1 VKTLLIIITN
11 LLLINLGCRKLPNNI
26 SKNELNISLSA
37 EVDTLDPARS
47 YDTVSSSVVYQIYE
61 QLFEYHYL
69 KRPYTIQPLLAE
81 SMPIISNDKK
91 TYTIKIKK
99 NIQYHPNKA
108 FNEEKRFVTSNDFI
122 NQIKRIA
129 FTPTRS
135 RGWWLFDEKI
145 VGLNQFRETVGSDLS
160 KFNTTSVEGLIA
172 PDDHTLIIKLTIP
185 YPQMLFALAMSFT
198 SPIPIEAIHEYKN
211 DLDRNTIGTGPFKL
225 DHWRKLSSIKISRF
239 EGYRDAK
246 YPSQG
251 DRLSNKLNLL
261 QDSGKKIPFL
271 NAVHFNIMKE
281 GQTRWLNFRAKKID
295 LLSLPKDNYS
305 SAIGKDGSLTDELIK
320 DNIQLQKNPTTI
332 FWWISFNMEDSHLG
346 KNKILRNAIL
356 HAINTDRYIKLFT
369 NSIGQKANSIY
380 PPGINGYNP
389 SNQLPYSY
397 SIEKAKKLLT
407 QAGFPKGKGLPTL
420 VYDTRSDST
429 TARQTAEFFKGE
441 LAKIGI
447 DIQISINTFPAF
459 LEKARQ
465 GKLQLWKGG
474 WAMDYPDAENILQ
487 LLITKNH
494 PPGPNA
500 TKFSDATFD
509 KYFEKLK
516 IMPNG
521 KEKSILMQK
530 MENIINQEIPWGML
544 YYNRSYTLYHQHLK
558 NYRQSDLITNYMK
571 YLSIRNNK

>member
-1 VKTLLIIITN
+1 MKVLIIIITN
-11 LLLINLGCRKLPNNI
+11 LLLINSGCRKLPNHI
-26 SKNELNISLSA
+26 AKNELHISLSA

-81 SMPIISNDKK
+81 SLPIISSDKK

-108 FNEEKRFVTSNDFI
+108 FNGKKRFVTSSDFI

-145 VGLNQFRETVGSDLS
+145 VGLNKFRETVGSDLS
-160 KFNTTSVEGLIA
+160 KFSSTSVEGLIA
-172 PDDHTLIIKLTIP
+172 PDDHTLIVKLTIP

-198 SPIPIEAIHEYKN
+198 SPIPIEAIDEYKN
-211 DLDRNTIGTGPFKL
+211 DFDRNTVGTGPFKL
-225 DHWRKLSSIKISRF
+225 DYWRKLSSIKLSRF

-246 YPSQG
+246 YPSKG
-251 DRLSNKLNLL
+251 DRVSNKLNLL

-271 NAVHFNIMKE
+271 NTVKFTIMKE

-305 SAIGKDGSLTDELIK
+305 SAIGKNGSLTDELIK
-320 DNIQLQKNPTTI
+320 EKINLQKNPTTI

-346 KNKILRNAIL
+346 TNKILRNAIL
-356 HAINTDRYIKLFT
+356 HAINTDRFIKLFT

-397 SIEKAKKLLT
+397 NIKKAKELLT
-407 QAGFPKGKGLPTL
+407 QAGFPNGKGLPTL

-500 TKFSDATFD
+500 TNFSDTTFD
-509 KYFEKLK
+509 KYFERLK
-516 IMPNG
+516 VMPNG
-521 KEKSILMQK
+521 KEKSLIMQK
-530 MENIINQEIPWGML
+530 MESIINEEVPWGML

-571 YLSIRNNK
+571 YLSIRNDK